1 MKGLCE
7 LKFVS
12 EQVSFLILQTEIQTE
27 GIYVMSANFNLEKR
41 IVERLIVDG
50 LLTCRDPHLHRISLH
65 FGLLLS

>member
-12 EQVSFLILQTEIQTE
+12 EQVSFLILQTEMQTE

-41 IVERLIVDG
+41 IVEILIFTEFPYILDFCSV
-50 LLTCRDPHLHRISLH
+50 SL
-65 FGLLLS
+65 